1 MSEAFM
7 THEAKDVT
15 EAELAVM
22 QLLWDRREAT
32 IRELA
37 DALYPGG
44 RASHYSTVQK
54 LLERLE
60 NKGFA
65 RRAADVM
72 PHKFSAVI
80 DREDLLGRRLK
91 AVADKLCGGSLTP
104 LLTHLIQSRPL
115 SAKEIELLRDLID
128 RSGKPKTKRKA

>member
-1 MSEAFM
+1 MARTE
-7 THEAKDVT
+7 TDVT

-37 DALYPGG
+37 DGLYPGG

-65 RRAADVM
+65 RRAADTM
-72 PHKFSAVI
+72 PHKFSAMVGR
-80 DREDLLGRRLK
+80 DDLLGRRLK

-115 SAKEIELLRDLID
+115 SAREIEMLRDLIE
-128 RSGKPKTKRKA
+128 RSGKSKNKRKA